1 MRRSASGDVC
11 PSRASISASIP
22 SASSPERRDALP
34 DRGELRLEPIAFAL
48 ARGDRPLQRL
58 DLDAAPDGLLA
69 RSPAELVDLAS
80 VLIGVPEGRLRGF
93 ELALPFG
100 ELLDRPFEVRLD
112 ARELRVDRVE
122 PSRAARLGR
131 ECLPRRALSFERA
144 PERLLRLCPVRL
156 CVSEPELDVGEPAGR
171 GGPGIGAGQHLA
183 VQRIEPGAGLLPS
196 RQSLVPAAAPPLA
209 LGEQT
214 AQSSGRELPGEL
226 LRLRGQR
233 LVLLRHLRLLSERLQ
248 LSAELRHHVLQAK
261 EVVVQGAEL
270 ALRPFLAPAMLRD
283 ARRFLDVLPTLLRP
297 GEQHLL
303 ELALTDDRVQGP
315 ADARIR

>member
-1 MRRSASGDVC
+1 MS
-11 PSRASISASIP
+11 ASISSP
-22 SASSPERRDALP
+22 SVRSAAIALP

-80 VLIGVPEGRLRGF
+80 VLIGVPEGRLRLF

-131 ECLPRRALSFERA
+131 ERLPRRALSFERA

-156 CVSEPELDVGEPAGR
+156 RVSEPELDVGEPAGR
-171 GGPGIGAGQHLA
+171 GGPGIRAGQHLA
-183 VQRIEPGAGLLPS
+183 VQRIEPGAGLLSPRRVPRPS
-196 RQSLVPAAAPPLA
+196 RCSSARARPAVRAIERPRASGRAPPPARSTSRASSPSPPAVGAASAVGGAPSSRPAGEGGRGPGHRACAPPVPCAGDASRCPPLPRCTSDAPPAWRAAPPRA
-209 LGEQT
+209 GPDRRPC
-214 AQSSGRELPGEL
+214 AGPGRC
-226 LRLRGQR
+226 
-233 LVLLRHLRLLSERLQ
+233 
-248 LSAELRHHVLQAK
+248 
-261 EVVVQGAEL
+261 
-270 ALRPFLAPAMLRD
+270 
-283 ARRFLDVLPTLLRP
+283 
-297 GEQHLL
+297 
-303 ELALTDDRVQGP
+303 
-315 ADARIR
+315 RIR